1 MARVLEVRLAPGEAH
16 GGECSGAGV
25 SRTAPEVNPTGLA
38 AASLPAGDSEGEGD
52 RPPRAGFL
60 LRAALFFLA
69 PAAHAA
75 PAAPAAAAAPARA
88 GRLGS
93 ASWESLARR
102 AAAAARSAFLFFRF
116 PLPSFCAAEGLPPDP
131 RPAPSAAARRSP
143 SSATFSESSAMRPLM
158 ISDHSIAISR
168 VSPSDTRKASTL
180 RSCSSAASRRA
191 CRSSARCSASRVKA
205 AAASTCRCAAAC
217 SRAFAVASC
226 SAMPPLARRTSSC
239 SCSACA

>member
-1 MARVLEVRLAPGEAH
+1 MARVLEVRLAPAKAH

-75 PAAPAAAAAPARA
+75 PAAPAAAPARA

-102 AAAAARSAFLFFRF
+102 AAAAARSAFLVFRF
-116 PLPSFCAAEGLPPDP
+116 PLPSFCATEGLPSGP

-180 RSCSSAASRRA
+180 RSCSSAACRRA
-191 CRSSARCSASRVKA
+191 CRSPARCSASRVKA
-205 AAASTCRCAAAC
+205 AAASMCRCAAAS
-217 SRAFAVASC
+217 SRAFAVASF